1 MQAISMTKPMVS
13 QSSSVGTTE
22 IMVTPLPAN
31 CAWSWPCILSRL
43 NPRLVHP
50 RGTQIAIRCGFGF
63 ATS

>member
-31 CAWSWPCILSRL
+31 
-43 NPRLVHP
+43 RLVVALHP
-50 RGTQIAIRCGFGF
+50 
-63 ATS
+63 